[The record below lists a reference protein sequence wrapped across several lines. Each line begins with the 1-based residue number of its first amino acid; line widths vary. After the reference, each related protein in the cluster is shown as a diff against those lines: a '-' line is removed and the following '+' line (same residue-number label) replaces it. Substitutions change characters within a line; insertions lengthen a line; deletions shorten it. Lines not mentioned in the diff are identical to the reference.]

1 MRKILNTVTKPS
13 DISQRAV
20 QALSQ
25 PWCGESTTLIQWLG
39 KQDQGKSPA
48 KPDLQHKDSQ
58 LSHRIP
64 QSHQLLPSLRAP
76 HCLLTYESG
85 LASAG
90 RQSAEQSTL
99 KKINTASF
107 LPLTAHGCPSVRIM
121 SYYLQKVSHQSKYY
135 SICCFFSVVPSVP
148 FKPSTEREKSSSL
161 PLKSSVVIYK
171 IRSLSH

>member
-1 MRKILNTVTKPS
+1 MHLISLWLFSALFLWTIARMLTSRFSHLVISKGRYELEAHLRKEYLSARAKQRGELVSAHKTHPKELLGWGKSWTLWRSQATK
-13 DISQRAV
+13 RAV

-25 PWCGESTTLIQWLG
+25 PWCGESTTLIQWIS

-99 KKINTASF
+99 KK
-107 LPLTAHGCPSVRIM
+107 
-121 SYYLQKVSHQSKYY
+121 
-135 SICCFFSVVPSVP
+135 
-148 FKPSTEREKSSSL
+148 
-161 PLKSSVVIYK
+161 
-171 IRSLSH
+171 